1 MKTQLWLFVLT
12 GSLCLIALPCSAH
25 NLKVFASATGL
36 DITGYVYFTDGT
48 SVPNIPVSVQVAD
61 QVVAELNSDQQ
72 GEFHYYAEAT
82 ADHLISVNAGEGHL
96 AHYTVKAA
104 ELSGAT
110 VTPTPET
117 TKPST
122 ITTSPAVCDN
132 TVEQNLHIL
141 QTQISSLQQQI
152 AAYEAK
158 IRWHDVLGGLGY
170 IIGLAG
176 FWVGWQR
183 HRTQTTKGH

>member
-1 MKTQLWLFVLT
+1 MNIPSYLFLLT
-12 GSLCLIALPCSAH
+12 SGLCLIALPCSAH
-25 NLKVFASATGL
+25 NLKVFASATGS

-61 QVVAELNSDQQ
+61 QVVAELSSDQQ
-72 GEFHYYAEAT
+72 GEFHYHAAT
-82 ADHLISVNAGEGHL
+82 SADHHISVNTGEGHL
-96 AHYTVKAA
+96 AHYTVNAA
-104 ELSGAT
+104 ELSGKAVALT
-110 VTPTPET
+110 
-117 TKPST
+117 ST
-122 ITTSPAVCDN
+122 GQAITTSNPADCN
-132 TVEQNLHIL
+132 TAIEQNLHTL

-176 FWVGWQR
+176 IWLAWQR
-183 HRTQTTKGH
+183 HRTQKTKGN